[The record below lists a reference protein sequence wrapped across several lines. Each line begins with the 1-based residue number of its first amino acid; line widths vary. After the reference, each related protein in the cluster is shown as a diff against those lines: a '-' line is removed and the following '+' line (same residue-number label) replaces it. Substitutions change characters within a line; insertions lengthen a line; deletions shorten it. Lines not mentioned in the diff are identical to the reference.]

1 MRRDS
6 CWIGLV
12 WVLSCSSIG
21 IAETG
26 DNGKGIGTCELK
38 MVAENGMQTDQFGW
52 SVAIDGDITIVGA
65 PQQDYN
71 GFDSGLAYVFE
82 RQADGPWIESAI
94 LDPSN
99 GGGRDSEWYGFSVAV
114 SADTAVVGAR
124 FNDDHGHNAGAA
136 NVFERQADGSWI
148 EVAVLTGFDTTTD
161 DEFGYSVAIK
171 SEIIVVGARTDDN
184 AHGLGAGS
192 AYVFERQ
199 RDGSWIQITKLTA
212 TDGRFYDQFG
222 SSVSVDGDVIV
233 VGSWLDDNSNGSL
246 AGSAYVF
253 DRLED
258 GSWLQVAKLLA
269 SDGTEFD
276 FFGQSVDVDGDTI
289 LVGAPHALSSKGSA
303 YVFQRQTDNSW
314 FEVALLLPLDLGG
327 QDNFGVSVSLSGG
340 LAVVGSYLDN
350 HSDLHDPGS
359 AYLFRANDDEG
370 WQEIAKLTASDASAN
385 DRLGVSVSI
394 CDGNVVVGA
403 FSGYNDDGV
412 RPGAAYYFGPI
423 CPNSCPWDVNSDGV
437 VDHHD
442 IVEVVHNLGPCDDP
456 DNCPWDVNGDGIVN
470 GRDVAAVAT
479 HFGPCP

>member
-38 MVAENGMQTDQFGW
+38 LVAENGMQTDQFGW

-65 PQQDYN
+65 PRQDYN

-82 RQADGPWIESAI
+82 RQTDGSWIEAAI

-99 GGGRDSEWYGFSVAV
+99 GGGSDSEWYGFSVAV

-148 EVAVLTGFDTTTD
+148 EVAVLAGFDTTTG
-161 DEFGYSVAIK
+161 DEFGYSVAIDG
-171 SEIIVVGARTDDN
+171 EIIVVGARADDN
-184 AHGLGAGS
+184 NNGASAGS

-199 RDGSWIQITKLTA
+199 RDGSWTQVAKLMADVGVVGDT
-212 TDGRFYDQFG
+212 FG
-222 SSVSVDGDVIV
+222 SAVSVGGDRIV
-233 VGSWLDDNSNGSL
+233 VGSAHNDNSNGTN
-246 AGSAYVF
+246 AGAVFVF

-258 GSWLQVAKLLA
+258 GSWLQVARLLA
-269 SDGTEFD
+269 SDGSGTD
-276 FFGQSVDVDGDTI
+276 FFGQSVDFDGDTI
-289 LVGAPHALSSKGSA
+289 LVGAPHNFSSGGSA
-303 YVFQRQTDNSW
+303 YVFQRQPDDSW
-314 FEVALLLPLDLGG
+314 LEVVILRPLDFAQ
-327 QDNFGVSVSLSGG
+327 QDNFGISVSLSGE
-340 LAVVGSYLDN
+340 LAVVGSYLDD

-423 CPNSCPWDVNSDGV
+423 CPNSCPWDVNGDGV

-470 GRDVAAVAT
+470 GRDVAAVAM
-479 HFGPCP
+479 HFGRCP